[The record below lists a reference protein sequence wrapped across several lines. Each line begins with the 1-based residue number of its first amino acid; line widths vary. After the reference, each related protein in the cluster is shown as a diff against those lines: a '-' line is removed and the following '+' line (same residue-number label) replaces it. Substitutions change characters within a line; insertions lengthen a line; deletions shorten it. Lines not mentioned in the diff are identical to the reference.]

1 MEEVPAEWK
10 VYVLNKE
17 RENLKK
23 FLTEKGFN
31 DAMIKEVAET
41 GRTPEQ
47 AINEKYSTTQ
57 AKNDKVRDYLKTYWG
72 YTHRMIDEVMKTG
85 QTPHSAEYLDD
96 GTMVLGKRLTTT
108 MDKKD
113 NLRKYL
119 LDVIGYT
126 NKMVDEVQ
134 ETGLLDPALEPYPP
148 KLSTNEY
155 VDKITGRNLSDAV
168 SPDHYQ
174 QGRIQVL
181 DFITDQRFTYLEG
194 NIVKYICR
202 YKTKNGL
209 EDLEKAQYYLNELI
223 KLVADEDER
232 IADQLDEEI
241 LCG

>member
-1 MEEVPAEWK
+1 M
-10 VYVLNKE
+10 
-17 RENLKK
+17 
-23 FLTEKGFN
+23 
-31 DAMIKEVAET
+31 
-41 GRTPEQ
+41 
-47 AINEKYSTTQ
+47 
-57 AKNDKVRDYLKTYWG
+57 
-72 YTHRMIDEVMKTG
+72 
-85 QTPHSAEYLDD
+85 
-96 GTMVLGKRLTTT
+96 KRLTIIEQ
-108 MDKKD
+108 KA
-113 NLRKYL
+113 NLEKYL

-126 NKMVDEVQ
+126 YKMVEEVQ
-134 ETGLLDPALEPYPP
+134 QTGLLDPALYPYPP

-155 VDKITGRNLSDAV
+155 VDKITGRTLPDAV

-223 KLVADEDER
+223 KLVADEDDR
-232 IADQLDEEI
+232 IADELDEDI